1 MKLLH
6 IIASPRSDRSRT
18 LTLAAGF
25 LTTLQSRHPGLE
37 IEELDLFGANLPE
50 VTGGAVDAKYLLL
63 QGGDPNAEHQ
73 VRWNE
78 IKSYANHFLSADL
91 YLISAPMW
99 NFSVPYKL
107 KQYIDI
113 IMQPGLLFRVG
124 PVGLEGLA
132 KNKKM
137 FCITTRG
144 SDYSAGN
151 FMQQFDFLEPYLRSI
166 FGIAGIT
173 DVSFINAQP
182 LDYDRKLTEVVLQKA
197 AAEANALALG
207 CELTV
212 SESR

>member
-6 IIASPRSDRSRT
+6 ITASPRGDRSRT

-25 LTTLQSRHPGLE
+25 LATLQNRSPDLE
-37 IEELDLFGANLPE
+37 IEELDLFEANLPE
-50 VTGGAVDAKYLLL
+50 VTGGAVDAKYQVL
-63 QGGDPNAEHQ
+63 QGSDPDSASEA
-73 VRWNE
+73 RWNE
-78 IKSYANHFLSADL
+78 IRSYANHFLSADL

-107 KQYIDI
+107 KQYIDV

-124 PVGLEGLA
+124 AVGLEGLA

-144 SDYSAGN
+144 NDYSAGT
-151 FMQQFDFLEPYLRSI
+151 FMQQFDFMEPYLRSI

-173 DVSFINAQP
+173 NVSFINAQP
-182 LDYDRKLTEVVLQKA
+182 LDYDRKRTEAVLQKA
-197 AAEANALALG
+197 AEEANALALG
-207 CELTV
+207 CELAVT
-212 SESR
+212 ETL

>member
-25 LTTLQSRHPGLE
+25 LTTLQSRYPGLE
-37 IEELDLFGANLPE
+37 IEALDLFGANLPE

-124 PVGLEGLA
+124 PIGLEGLA
-132 KNKKM
+132 TNKKM

-144 SDYSAGN
+144 SDYSAGT
-151 FMQQFDFLEPYLRSI
+151 FMQQFDFVEPYLRSI
-166 FGIAGIT
+166 FGLAGIT

-182 LDYDRKLTEVVLQKA
+182 LDYDLKLAEVVLQKA
-197 AAEANALALG
+197 AEEANALALG
-207 CELTV
+207 CALAVTEA
-212 SESR
+212 R

>member
-1 MKLLH
+1 MKILH
-6 IIASPRSDRSRT
+6 IIASPRGERSRT

-25 LTTLQSRHPGLE
+25 LAALQNRYPDLE
-37 IEELDLFGANLPE
+37 TEELDLFGANLPE
-50 VTGGAVDAKYLLL
+50 VTGGAVDAKYVVL

-73 VRWNE
+73 VRWDQ
-78 IKSYANHFLSADL
+78 IKGYANHFLSADL

-137 FCITTRG
+137 FCITSRG
-144 SDYSAGN
+144 SDYSAGT
-151 FMQQFDFLEPYLRSI
+151 FMQQFDFMEPYLRSI
-166 FGIAGIT
+166 FGLAGIT

-182 LDYDRKLTEVVLQKA
+182 LDYDKKLTETFLQKA
-197 AAEANALALG
+197 VEEANALASS
-207 CELTV
+207 CELAVT
-212 SESR
+212 EAL

>member
-6 IIASPRSDRSRT
+6 IIASPRGERSRT

-25 LTTLQSRHPGLE
+25 LAALQNRYPGLE

-50 VTGGAVDAKYLLL
+50 VTGGAVDAKYVLL
-63 QGGDPNAEHQ
+63 QGGDPNAEYQ

-78 IKSYANHFLSADL
+78 IKGYANHFLSADL
-91 YLISAPMW
+91 YVISAPMW

-137 FCITTRG
+137 FCITSRG
-144 SDYSAGN
+144 SDYSAGT
-151 FMQQFDFLEPYLRSI
+151 FMQQFDFMEPYLRSI

-182 LDYDRKLTEVVLQKA
+182 LDYDKKLTEVFLQKA
-197 AAEANALALG
+197 AEEANALALG
-207 CELTV
+207 CELAITATV
-212 SESR
+212 

>member
-25 LTTLQSRHPGLE
+25 LTTLQSRYPGLE

-63 QGGDPNAEHQ
+63 QGGDPNAEYQ

-78 IKSYANHFLSADL
+78 IKSCANHFLSADL

-124 PVGLEGLA
+124 AVGLEGLA

-144 SDYSAGN
+144 SDYSAGT

-182 LDYDRKLTEVVLQKA
+182 LDYDPKLAEAVLQKA
-197 AAEANALALG
+197 AQEANALALG
-207 CELTV
+207 CELAAT
-212 SESR
+212 EAL